1 MKSTISIEEYFTDLI
16 LQKLYDPS
24 RWSDLHASFRATL
37 FAVHSIPDQPFLHLS
52 LSVGLAALKL
62 PACYSVTPTPESITH
77 DESSL
82 KASNTEDIEMR
93 SSSLPI
99 NRHHHTTSSS
109 TSQNYDPSLL
119 SNLNSPKPL
128 PTIGSSP
135 NSDCPVCDSNGLG
148 VLAKECPWSHH
159 LNSIIVC
166 GLTGRVV
173 EDGDRLAVLPNGRVY
188 SRDGL
193 EKLAERDEGR
203 IRCPKTGQVFGMD
216 EIRRV
221 FIS

>member
-1 MKSTISIEEYFTDLI
+1 M
-16 LQKLYDPS
+16 
-24 RWSDLHASFRATL
+24 
-37 FAVHSIPDQPFLHLS
+37 HSIPDQPFLHLS

-62 PACYSVTPTPESITH
+62 PACYSVTPALESISN

-82 KASNTEDIEMR
+82 KPPNTEDIEMR
-93 SSSLPI
+93 SSSIPI
-99 NRHHHTTSSS
+99 NRHSS

-119 SNLNSPKPL
+119 SNSNSPKHL
-128 PTIGSSP
+128 QTISSSQ